1 MLIFQGISSSRA
13 TRRPRAVTIGVF
25 DGVHRGHQVL
35 IRRCVEIAQ
44 HHGITSTVVAFEPHP
59 RAFFRPLEAPGR
71 IQGMRDRARALA
83 SLGVDELRILRFR
96 RALAEMTPQR
106 FMQDFLH
113 EQLQTRHLVVGDDF
127 RFGANRQGSFE
138 TLTQAGAQFG
148 WTTQRIET
156 VAEEGE
162 RISSSALRDAL
173 QSGDLERVRRMIGR
187 PYSLSGHVIHGRK
200 LGREIGMATL
210 NIPVHRQLLG
220 CGIFAV
226 RVEGLAPSPL
236 PGVAS
241 LGRRPT
247 VEDAGRLL
255 LEVHLFDWAGD
266 AYGKVVNVTL
276 ERRLRDEIHYE
287 KLDDMIAQIHIDAAQ
302 ARDHLSRHDI

>member
-35 IRRCVEIAQ
+35 IRRCVEIAR
-44 HHGITSTVVAFEPHP
+44 HHSITSTVVAFEPHP

-113 EQLQTRHLVVGDDF
+113 EQLQARHLVVGDDF

-138 TLTQAGAQFG
+138 TLAQAGAQFG

-276 ERRLRDEIHYE
+276 VHRLRDEIRYE
-287 KLDDMIAQIHIDAAQ
+287 KLDDMIAQLHIDAAQ
-302 ARDHLSRHDI
+302 ARDHLSRHDL